1 MTGQRPVLPD
11 IDLPDTDA
19 LGPSGSDHAA
29 ESLTDLIDRIQR
41 DAFRRW
47 RPRPGVDR
55 YSGPEKSAAARAD

>member
-1 MTGQRPVLPD
+1 MTGQRP
-11 IDLPDTDA
+11 ILPDTDIPC
-19 LGPSGSDHAA
+19 PSESDPAA

-47 RPRPGVDR
+47 RPRPGADR